1 MIENIC
7 FSAFQIGWWQHR
19 MIWPLGSTFPSLPL
33 AYKALH
39 RICKCLRYTYL
50 IYSQKKE
57 FTEISSGKKKK
68 KVKRAVR
75 KQGPYATVGQSHPH
89 KEVSF

>member
-57 FTEISSGKKKK
+57 FTEISSKKKK
-68 KVKRAVR
+68 RKKIVKHAVR
-75 KQGPYATVGQSHPH
+75 KQGPYPTAGQNHPH
-89 KEVSF
+89 K

>member
-19 MIWPLGSTFPSLPL
+19 MIWSLGSTFPSLPL

-57 FTEISSGKKKK
+57 FTEISSKKKK
-68 KVKRAVR
+68 NEKKKIVKLAVR
-75 KQGPYATVGQSHPH
+75 KQGPYPTAGQNHPY
-89 KEVSF
+89 K